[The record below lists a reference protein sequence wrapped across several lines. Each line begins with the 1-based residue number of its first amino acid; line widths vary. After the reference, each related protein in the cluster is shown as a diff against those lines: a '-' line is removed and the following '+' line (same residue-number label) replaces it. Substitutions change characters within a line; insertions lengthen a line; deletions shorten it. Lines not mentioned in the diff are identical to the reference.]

1 MKLTT
6 NYNLKKPEGIDTV
19 NIEDFNYNSD
29 IIDNEFNVIN
39 TKLDEALQ
47 LGVNAKDNVVQAIN
61 SKKTVPNVTNE
72 NNWEFLSQSIRN
84 IKEGSGNAVASDVLA
99 GKTFTNNDGVEYTG
113 TMVNRGGATT
123 VTPKTSNQTKAAG
136 YYSGAITIKGDSNL
150 VASNIL
156 SGKSIFGVKGNV
168 VAGKRWASGT
178 TRSSSTRKSFN
189 YAGTTGSTSFGYI
202 EISLG
207 FTPSIIRT
215 YCWGGGP
222 GSDEYVSIYSTG
234 GATYGGKTVKLAG
247 YGQGSVAITKY
258 TYNFAVNS
266 SVSLG
271 SNKFHMPVGL
281 MDTDIAW
288 VAYE

>member
-6 NYNLKKPEGIDTV
+6 NYNLKKPEGGDTV

-29 IIDNEFNVIN
+29 IIDNELNTIN

-61 SKKTVPNVTNE
+61 SKKTVPKVTND
-72 NNWEFLSQSIRN
+72 NNWESLAQSIRN

-123 VTPKTSNQTKAAG
+123 VTPTTSNQTKAAG

-156 SGKSIFGVKGNV
+156 SGKSIFGVAGNV
-168 VAGKRWASGT
+168 VPGKKWASGT
-178 TRSSSTRKSFN
+178 GSSVGSGSVYFTYLSTTSTKSF
-189 YAGTTGSTSFGYI
+189 SYI
-202 EISLG
+202 TIQLN
-207 FTPSIIRT
+207 FTPSVIVVSGNSSDT
-215 YCWGGGP
+215 EYFSVFNKLGKLWG
-222 GSDEYVSIYSTG
+222 T
-234 GATYGGKTVKLAG
+234 TNVKLCG
-247 YGQGSVAITKY
+247 YKGHQLSTT
-258 TYNFAVNS
+258 TYNMKVDSKVNLGNNKYQIPLYGS
-266 SVSLG
+266 STSVS
-271 SNKFHMPVGL
+271 
-281 MDTDIAW
+281 W